1 MGASGGTYGH
11 GHRIAVRVEFDRAVT
26 VTGVPHWPR
35 RNPRFRAYRAVEVT
49 GVPQIAVII
58 GTKARWARFLA
69 SLDSETGL
77 YFCYT
82 VQPDDR
88 GNDGISIPADSLSL
102 NGGAITLAG
111 DAETAA
117 VLTHAAVDGYWR
129 VDGGVTAVEAVLQ
142 TSPPAGRGPASGRLR
157 RGYSF
162 VTASPARIVPERTT
176 LAYTPRS
183 RRCLPMGVLMNF
195 RASNP

>member
-1 MGASGGTYGH
+1 MDGTRVTAPRINRVYHIVSGAHARGAAYRRDHS
-11 GHRIAVRVEFDRAVT
+11 IQVMVEFD
-26 VTGVPHWPR
+26 
-35 RNPRFRAYRAVEVT
+35 RAVEVT
-49 GVPQIAVII
+49 GVPKIAVII

-82 VQPDDR
+82 VHPDDR
-88 GNDGISIPADSLSL
+88 DTDGISIRADSLSL

-142 TSPPAGRGPASGRLR
+142 TVAKSLKQ
-157 RGYSF
+157 
-162 VTASPARIVPERTT
+162 VTDGILDLIAPYRTT
-176 LAYTPRS
+176 YSYPSETP
-183 RRCLPMGVLMNF
+183 CPE
-195 RASNP
+195 AS